1 MFNVDDLLTM
11 MNAGISTDEIASSFT
26 EALNAAQEQKKVE
39 EEKTALA
46 RQEEKERAA
55 KLADTTDLLDIVRDY
70 LNKWYPNV
78 AMKDDTSAED
88 LIELLDTVLELNVQ
102 FKQLGDMFN
111 KPARK
116 RASVDP
122 IESFLRSFGL

>member
-1 MFNVDDLLTM
+1 MFDVNELLGM
-11 MNAGISTDEIASSFT
+11 MDAGISTDEIASSFT
-26 EALNAAQEQKKVE
+26 EALNAAQEQKKAE
-39 EEKTALA
+39 DEKAEQA
-46 RQEEKERAA
+46 RQEEQERAA
-55 KLADTTDLLDIVRDY
+55 KLADTTDLLDIIRDY
-70 LNKWYPNV
+70 LDKWYPNV
-78 AMKDDTSAED
+78 AMKDDTTAED

-116 RASVDP
+116 RTSVDP

>member
-11 MNAGISTDEIASSFT
+11 MNNGISTDEIASSFT
-26 EALNAAQEQKKVE
+26 EALNAAQEQKKIKE
-39 EEKTALA
+39 EELA
-46 RQEEKERAA
+46 KEVARLEEKERHAA
-55 KLADTTDLLDIVRDY
+55 KLADTNDLLDIVRDY
-70 LNKWYPNV
+70 LDKWYPNV

-88 LIELLDTVLELNVQ
+88 LIALLDTVLELNV
-102 FKQLGDMFN
+102 LFN